1 MDMTL
6 ALNDFKRVAF
16 LSPHPDDVELCCG
29 MLVSRLLRQG
39 SEVNY
44 YCITDGAP
52 RLKLL
57 SLAARPPAN
66 LTRQKYARIR
76 HRESLKAL
84 RLMGLPLS
92 CIHFLGFPDLE
103 AYKHIAGIVT
113 RLAELL
119 PLYDTVVSCPFE
131 GGHPDHDI
139 TRFSLACA
147 CLKAGHYPRVIEY
160 SSYNSRGYQRF
171 LNHRPGQVTLR
182 ATRAEVQLKQQI
194 IRAFTSQR
202 DEAVLFRDDLERY
215 RPNDDVS
222 LAHFRE
228 YTLPPNYERF
238 TYAGTVIMTAIKRYT
253 ASFEARLPSQAEQ
266 QEDVLCR

>member
-1 MDMTL
+1 MTL

-29 MLVSRLLRQG
+29 MLISRLLRQG

-52 RLKLL
+52 RPKLL

-66 LTRQKYARIR
+66 LTQTKYAGIR
-76 HRESLKAL
+76 HKESLKAL
-84 RLMGLPLS
+84 RLMGVPSS

-103 AYKHIAGIVT
+103 TYKHIASIVA
-113 RLAELL
+113 RLTEFLT
-119 PLYDTVVSCPFE
+119 LYDTVVSCPFE

-147 CLKAGHYPRVIEY
+147 CLKASYYPQVIEY
-160 SSYNSRGYQRF
+160 SSYNSRGYQQF
-171 LNHRPGQVTLR
+171 LRKRPGQVTLR

-194 IRAFTSQR
+194 IRAFPSQR
-202 DEAVLFRDDLERY
+202 DEAVLFRNDLERY
-215 RPNDDVS
+215 RPNDKMP
-222 LAHFRE
+222 LTHFHE
-228 YTLPPNYERF
+228 YTLPPHYEHF
-238 TYAGTVIMTAIKRYT
+238 TYGGMVIMKAIKRYT
-253 ASFEARLPSQAEQ
+253 ASFEASHLNPAVL
-266 QEDVLCR
+266 QEKVIRRW